1 MFLKADGTEVWLRS
15 STRLPYLSLVG
26 AIETSEQYAVIR
38 SRLSRAYEMFPGM
51 ASDDAFLVLEAEGS
65 KLVFCARPDKVCALL
80 FLGKFTLAG
89 DNKRIHSLESLVE
102 LVANSVNEI
111 SLRVGATIR
120 FEVVQSELASQ
131 A

>member
-26 AIETSEQYAVIR
+26 AIETLEDYDVIR

-89 DNKRIHSLESLVE
+89 DKQRIHSLESLVD
-102 LVANSVNEI
+102 LVAKPVNE
-111 SLRVGATIR
+111 
-120 FEVVQSELASQ
+120 
-131 A
+131 

>member
-26 AIETSEQYAVIR
+26 AIETSEEYNVIR
-38 SRLSRAYEMFPGM
+38 SRLSRAYEIFPGM
-51 ASDDAFLVLEAEGS
+51 ASDDAFLVREDEGS